1 MEEDE
6 HKKVH
11 ANFQE
16 QRRASNW
23 RNFHNNVG
31 KNIVDINSQRKNNI
45 IVKKMEVNTMTNYE
59 LQAEK
64 FLEKYGLKLR
74 IYNKRK
80 RVPSWDNKLHNTY
93 SWELQNSKGEKTSG
107 KFYDSLYNTNKG
119 ILPTAYDILACLQ
132 KYDIGTI
139 DDFIQKIGLNCT
151 KISIS
156 QIRKTYKLVVKEYQ
170 GLCTVLGPDN
180 KNNNAIWEDFREIQ

>member
-1 MEEDE
+1 
-6 HKKVH
+6 
-11 ANFQE
+11 
-16 QRRASNW
+16 
-23 RNFHNNVG
+23 
-31 KNIVDINSQRKNNI
+31 
-45 IVKKMEVNTMTNYE
+45 MEVKTMTNYE

-80 RVPSWDNKLHNTY
+80 KAPSWDNKLHNTY
-93 SWELQNSKGEKTSG
+93 SWKLQNSKGEKTSG
-107 KFYDSLYNTNKG
+107 KFYDSLYNTNES

-139 DDFIQKIGLNCT
+139 DDFIQTFGFDCKKIP
-151 KISIS
+151 IS

-170 GLCTVLGPDN
+170 GLCTVLGPED
-180 KNNNAIWEDFREIQ
+180 KNNSAIWEDFREIQ